1 MAAEEPCVD
10 RYEARAQKRKRRVD
24 RGYKQGIRST
34 MNRGN
39 PEKRDARVQNSQ
51 RRACKRRQETGE
63 Q

>member
-10 RYEARAQKRKRRVD
+10 RYEARAQKRKPRVD
-24 RGYKQGIRST
+24 RGDKQGIGST
-34 MNRGN
+34 MNRCN

-51 RRACKRRQETGE
+51 RGACKRRQKTGE